1 LTGQVTCV
9 VPLVRQSHGFSLGW
23 ACGVREEHAFSREE
37 HVRAASRGLV
47 GVSTDSLCPRRAP
60 GPGGLSIVLLGVVVL
75 DIVYVLAV
83 IAVFA
88 VVSLV
93 AKGVEKL

>member
-1 LTGQVTCV
+1 VQATV
-9 VPLVRQSHGFSLGW
+9 VIPLISQSRGSFPGR

-37 HVRAASRGLV
+37 LVRVAWSGLV

>member
-1 LTGQVTCV
+1 VT
-9 VPLVRQSHGFSLGW
+9 PLISQSSGFFPGR
-23 ACGVREEHAFSREE
+23 ACDVREESTSWREE
-37 HVRAASRGLV
+37 PVRAADRSFR

-60 GPGGLSIVLLGVVVL
+60 GPGGSSIVLLGVVVL